1 MIAKNVASEKVSL
14 IIVIEWLVLINIHV
28 VVLCM

>member
-14 IIVIEWLVLINIHV
+14 IIVMEWLVLINIQV